1 MLLRNGHGLT
11 IRGNKNEDN
20 VDHRPGVYRVG
31 AKQWAVDLQGHTE
44 HRLHH
49 ASMKGSVTWLSREW
63 AGLLIVTP
71 L

>member
-11 IRGNKNEDN
+11 IRGNKNENN
-20 VDHRPGVYRVG
+20 VDHHPGVYRVG
-31 AKQWAVDLQGHTE
+31 AKQWTVDLQGTQSTAP
-44 HRLHH
+44 HR